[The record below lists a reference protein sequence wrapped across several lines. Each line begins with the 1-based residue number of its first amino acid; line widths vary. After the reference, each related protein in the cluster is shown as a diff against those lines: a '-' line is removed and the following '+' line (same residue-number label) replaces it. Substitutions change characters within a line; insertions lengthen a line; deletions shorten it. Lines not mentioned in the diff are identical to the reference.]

1 MISLL
6 AGKPNADTYPITSL
20 QFTLRDPVTDQE
32 VPIALTEQELARGLQ
47 YSGSAGIPEFIDWLF
62 GLQEACHG
70 RKRGEGW
77 DLCFGT
83 GSSDLLYKVV
93 SVPVMQGSRGADIQ
107 ARRRSFSDCLMKA
120 MWPSSR
126 PPCTRELGPFHL
138 RCGRVNHTVHRR
150 GILPVLHQTR
160 CQVIGKRF
168 SPRVELWTIV

>member
-32 VPIALTEQELARGLQ
+32 VPIALPEQELARGLQ

-83 GSSDLLYKVV
+83 GSSDLLYKVG
-93 SVPVMQGSRGADIQ
+93 SVLDLQRSRGADIQ
-107 ARRRSFSDCLMKA
+107 
-120 MWPSSR
+120 
-126 PPCTRELGPFHL
+126 
-138 RCGRVNHTVHRR
+138 
-150 GILPVLHQTR
+150 TR
-160 CQVIGKRF
+160 CR
-168 SPRVELWTIV
+168 SS